1 MSTCSACRAELK
13 PGAQFCPH
21 CGARQTP
28 VGAPA
33 SADPQPVGPTC
44 PACGHPLKP
53 GARFCGACGQALE
66 VASPV
71 VPEAQVAP
79 GEPIPAA
86 APPASPAPAFV
97 PAAESPAA
105 AAVVPPLTFFSEP
118 TGTPSPEVPPRTF
131 QMAPPET
138 PSAPAAVA
146 LGAQLSAGPA
156 GAPADTGSAAPRE
169 ASAGE
174 DAPPRKSALP
184 LLLGAGVS
192 VIALVIFGAVVW
204 YLQASKAAP
213 AEANAPAVPMPAPQ
227 ASVPPS
233 SQPAPVA
240 APQPAP
246 APVPQAVPAPS
257 APAAAPAPAPEEAP
271 APASESPKGTK
282 KGSHKGTKGAAKDKT
297 EAAKSGA
304 KDGDEAAYIRKMN
317 DQLERQIRDLQQH

>member
-1 MSTCSACRAELK
+1 MVPE
-13 PGAQFCPH
+13 
-21 CGARQTP
+21 TP
-28 VGAPA
+28 VG
-33 SADPQPVGPTC
+33 
-44 PACGHPLKP
+44 
-53 GARFCGACGQALE
+53 
-66 VASPV
+66 
-71 VPEAQVAP
+71 P
-79 GEPIPAA
+79 GEAIPAA
-86 APPASPAPAFV
+86 APQASPAAEVV
-97 PAAESPAA
+97 PAAELPAA

-118 TGTPSPEVPPRTF
+118 AGTPSPEVPPRTF
-131 QMAPPET
+131 QMAPAET

-146 LGAQLSAGPA
+146 LGAELSSGPA
-156 GAPADTGSAAPRE
+156 GAPADTGSAAPQDVI
-169 ASAGE
+169 AGE
-174 DAPPRKSALP
+174 DAPPRKSAFP

-213 AEANAPAVPMPAPQ
+213 VEVNAPE
-227 ASVPPS
+227 PPS

-257 APAAAPAPAPEEAP
+257 APAAAPEEAP
-271 APASESPKGTK
+271 APAPESPKGAK
-282 KGSHKGTKGAAKDKT
+282 KGSHKGTKGAAKDKA

>member
-28 VGAPA
+28 AAAPA
-33 SADPQPVGPTC
+33 PADPQSPESTC

-53 GARFCGACGQALE
+53 GARFCGACGQALD

-71 VPEAQVAP
+71 VPEAPVGP
-79 GEPIPAA
+79 GEAIPAA
-86 APPASPAPAFV
+86 APLASPVPASEPL
-97 PAAESPAA
+97 AA

-118 TGTPSPEVPPRTF
+118 AGTPSPEVPPRTF
-131 QMAPPET
+131 QMAPAET

-146 LGAQLSAGPA
+146 LGAQLSTGPA
-156 GAPADTGSAAPRE
+156 GAPADTGSAAPQE

-213 AEANAPAVPMPAPQ
+213 VEANAPAVPMPAPQ

-246 APVPQAVPAPS
+246 AP
-257 APAAAPAPAPEEAP
+257 
-271 APASESPKGTK
+271 ESPKGAK